1 MADSDLLVSA
11 FEEAPDHLS
20 CGRWPAGSSARS
32 TLAAATPAAAPTCGM
47 RPPASSPPPS
57 MTWAAQESSAS
68 IHPGWQHPRRRRRQ
82 RPCPPKE
89 HEEMTKN
96 AARLPKQP
104 PDDPPRGSASP
115 RQRLHGTSHR
125 VCWSKG
131 HVAMKC
137 RLLETSVW
145 WVCIAPLAVPVVPE
159 V

>member
-1 MADSDLLVSA
+1 MAVKPKFHTPKFCLQLGVLLKTQLKRAIFTGLLVLA
-11 FEEAPDHLS
+11 F
-20 CGRWPAGSSARS
+20 AGLGGVRVIGG
-32 TLAAATPAAAPTCGM
+32 P
-47 RPPASSPPPS
+47 PPASSPPPS

-115 RQRLHGTSHR
+115 RQRLHGTVQTVLGEAGQSGRH
-125 VCWSKG
+125 
-131 HVAMKC
+131 
-137 RLLETSVW
+137 
-145 WVCIAPLAVPVVPE
+145 PVGAGADAGQPDAT
-159 V
+159 